1 MKKTLSLILT
11 LLMLAVPLTGHAEP
25 AETGGAPE
33 RIVIDY
39 DYEHLVVGNATP
51 FNGSFFTGMWG
62 ALTSDLDVQRL
73 IHGYNLVEWRTDRGG
88 AYNIDPTV
96 VSGIVV
102 TQNQAGDRTFTFD
115 IYSDLLYSDGTQI
128 TAWDYAFSWLLSMAP
143 RERAA
148 DGVPEGLSGLCERKD
163 GLPGGHPCVRREYD
177 RHHDRRRL
185 PALLL

>member
-115 IYSDLLYSDGTQI
+115 IYSDLLYR
-128 TAWDYAFSWLLSMAP
+128 